1 MKVKTG
7 MLRARTLQA
16 WAILALSL
24 LWFAG
29 CGNVK
34 RENPLD
40 PSVGGGVTL
49 RDQLIG
55 SWSRDELSANE
66 IYLFRVDG
74 SVELK
79 SYSSPSGGTVDRNQ
93 SFPTT
98 RVRVFAGTYTLVG
111 NLLTLIYTRAQS
123 NDPADEV
130 QVPLGNTTVE
140 IAIQRS
146 TLTMTLTDGKVFYA
160 RLN

>member
-16 WAILALSL
+16 WAILAMSL

-34 RENPLD
+34 RENPAD
-40 PSVGGGVTL
+40 GGETL

-111 NLLTLIYTRAQS
+111 NLLTLFYTRAQS

-130 QVPLGNTTVE
+130 QVPSGNTTVE

>member
-7 MLRARTLQA
+7 MLRARTLEA

-40 PSVGGGVTL
+40 GDVTL

-55 SWSRDELSANE
+55 SWSRDELPANE

-111 NLLTLIYTRAQS
+111 NLLTLFYTRAQS

-130 QVPLGNTTVE
+130 QVPSGNTTVE